1 MQVTERKENREKNVR
16 FLTRDRPRLEKG
28 VNILQKPGKQPVF
41 QFLLASELE
50 GEESE
55 AVWIDTGNE
64 ASTYALSSFGTR
76 DILEKVFVGRAFTPF
91 QHHRLVQELE
101 SFINE
106 DTDILVL
113 PRITSLYIKGQL
125 NGWEREELF
134 RETWNKILG
143 LQKRYGLK
151 VLVSVPEDSGI
162 GYMVLDDSDNTVT
175 VEETG
180 QGWKFGSGSFEQL
193 FYREN
198 GSVQTTIPYWR
209 RKTRRKKLV
218 KPRV

>member
-1 MQVTERKENREKNVR
+1 MRTSKSKQDVGREHC
-16 FLTRDRPRLEKG
+16 FLARDRPGLERG
-28 VNILQKPGKQPVF
+28 INLLQKAGKQPVF

-50 GEESE
+50 GEST

-101 SFINE
+101 SFIDR

-134 RETWNKILG
+134 RETWNKILR
-143 LQKRYGLK
+143 LQDKYGLK

-162 GYMVLDDSDNTVT
+162 GYMVSDDSENTLT

-198 GSVQTTIPYWR
+198 GSVQTTMSYWR

-218 KPRV
+218 KPKV